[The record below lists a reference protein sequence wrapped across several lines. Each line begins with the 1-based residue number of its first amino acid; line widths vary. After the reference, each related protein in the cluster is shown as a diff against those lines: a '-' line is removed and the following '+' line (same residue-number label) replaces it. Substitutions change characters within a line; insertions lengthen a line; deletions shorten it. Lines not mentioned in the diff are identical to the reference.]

1 MRYAI
6 KAAAIATGVSE
17 SRLRT
22 WERRY
27 GVPRPGRSESGR
39 RLFSE
44 GDLTAIR
51 RMAALVAA
59 GFPPSEAAA
68 SVLTE
73 GVGPPAVAQPEET
86 QSHPLASTVREAS
99 LGLDEPATA
108 RALRDAVASL
118 GWTDA
123 LEQVLMPALHSL
135 GRSWEENA
143 IISANE
149 HFATELIRRQIS
161 AALVVLPVANPGA
174 PSVLL
179 ACPAGERHELGLL
192 ALCLLLRERHLATV
206 YLGAD
211 VPTPDLVWAARN
223 TGVAAI
229 CLSAT
234 TRSGLASLARAA
246 REIVSARLPVRLFVG
261 GPAFRKASDEVAVV
275 GVMLPQSMAA
285 AAELIVERLTR
296 GMKS

>member
-1 MRYAI
+1 MRYTI
-6 KAAAIATGVSE
+6 KAAAIATGISQ

-27 GVPRPGRSESGR
+27 GMPRPGRSASGR

-44 GDLTAIR
+44 EDLAAIR
-51 RMAALVAA
+51 RMAALVGA

-73 GVGPPAVAQPEET
+73 GVESQATTQPAET
-86 QSHPLASTVREAS
+86 QSHPLVSTIQQAS
-99 LGLDEPATA
+99 LVYDEPAIV

-118 GWTDA
+118 GWAVA
-123 LEQVLMPALHSL
+123 LEQVLMPALRSL

-149 HFATELIRRQIS
+149 HFTTELIRRQIT
-161 AALVVLPVANPGA
+161 AALVVLPVANPDT
-174 PSVLL
+174 PIVLL

-211 VPTPDLVWAARN
+211 VPTPDLLWAARH
-223 TGVAAI
+223 TGIAAI

-246 REIVSARLPVRLFVG
+246 REIVSARLPVQLFVG
-261 GPAFRKASDEVAVV
+261 GPALRETIDEVTVV
-275 GVMLPQSMAA
+275 GVTLPQSLAA
-285 AAELIVERLTR
+285 AAELIVKGTSRGTR
-296 GMKS
+296 T